1 MRWRAA
7 RARPEAEICGT
18 RRCPRAGTGLQRPRT
33 SSLDMWAEG
42 LESGPVLYN
51 TIILVTFGTS
61 EHSALDPVL
70 ILVPPAHEEPRA
82 VPVYGEDSPVRAAVD
97 VHQAQHDLPLAV
109 LRGHH
114 RQPRPVRGRGGRRA
128 RLDVG
133 HLFLW
138 RYKDGSGFFKFSVSV
153 N

>member
-18 RRCPRAGTGLQRPRT
+18 PRCPRAGTGHRRPRT
-33 SSLDMWAEG
+33 SSLDTG
-42 LESGPVLYN
+42 RLESGPGLYN
-51 TIILVTFGTS
+51 STILVTFGTS

-82 VPVYGEDSPVRAAVD
+82 VPVYGEHSPVRAAVD

-114 RQPRPVRGRGGRRA
+114 RQPRSVRGRGGRRA

-133 HLFLW
+133 HLFL
-138 RYKDGSGFFKFSVSV
+138 RHCKDGSGFFIFSVSV